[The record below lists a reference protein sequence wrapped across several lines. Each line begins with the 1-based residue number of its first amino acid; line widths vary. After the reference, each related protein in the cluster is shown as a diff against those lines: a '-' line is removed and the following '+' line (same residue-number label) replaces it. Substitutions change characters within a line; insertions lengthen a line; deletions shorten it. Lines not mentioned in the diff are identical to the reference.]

1 MFVITI
7 GGIIITNSDYLWFS
21 RIAMCHVINLKICLL
36 LPVLLVAG
44 CFPAPTSAQV
54 VSLELTEAEQRWLE
68 AHPIIRAAPDPDFA
82 PFEWFSLDGVYKG
95 IAADYLRLVEQRL
108 GIKFELVHTKE
119 WSQVMDMARAR
130 QVDILPAL
138 ARSPQREQYLLFTTP
153 HISAKG
159 VIVTGKGYENIQ
171 ELKGKKIAVVTDY
184 VWDDWITHNN
194 FDVRLYR
201 VERNLD
207 GLELAAFGGVD
218 AMVSDI
224 ASVTYLIRQH
234 GLSNLRVVKD
244 KGVDRNLEL
253 SFGIRNDWPEL
264 HTILEKAVA
273 SLTFEEREAIR
284 AKWLTLEVAGF
295 WRNPVFWYSAL
306 GAVAVLLLLLAGTMI
321 WNRTLQQRVELRTRE
336 LQDANVKLMQAEKM
350 ESIGRLAAG
359 VAHEVKNPLAIIQM
373 GADFLSQELP
383 KDETTGE
390 VIKDIDDAV
399 QRADTVIRGLLDF
412 SRDKKLERTAG
423 SINEVIES
431 SLRLVGHEMRQRQIE
446 VSTRLADDLPQL
458 QLDTSKLQQVF
469 INLFM
474 NAAHAMKRDGLLQV
488 MTQVKTLGDEADL
501 SRDNE
506 NRFKQGETVLWVEV
520 RDNGPG
526 IIESDSSKIFDPF
539 YTTKPVGEGTGL
551 GLSVSRN
558 IINLHQGSIDIRNQQ
573 AGGASVV
580 MMFQLN
586 RGETE

>member
-1 MFVITI
+1 M
-7 GGIIITNSDYLWFS
+7 
-21 RIAMCHVINLKICLL
+21 RHVINLKICLL

-119 WSQVMDMARAR
+119 WSQVMDMARDR

-207 GLELAAFGGVD
+207 GLELTALGGVD

-234 GLSNLRVVKD
+234 GLSNLRVVKNND
-244 KGVDRNLEL
+244 VDRNLEL

-264 HTILEKAVA
+264 QTILEKAVT

-295 WRNPVFWYSAL
+295 WRNPVFWYSTL

-336 LQDANVKLMQAEKM
+336 LQNAQMKLIQAEKM

-373 GADFLSQELP
+373 GADFLSQEMP

-446 VSTRLADDLPQL
+446 VSTQLADDLPQL

-474 NAAHAMKRDGLLQV
+474 NAAHAMERDGLLQV
-488 MTQVKTLGDEADL
+488 MTQVKTLNTQADL

>member
-7 GGIIITNSDYLWFS
+7 GGIIIKNSDYLWSS
-21 RIAMCHVINLKICLL
+21 RIAMRHVINLKICLL

-207 GLELAAFGGVD
+207 GLELAALGGVD

-264 HTILEKAVA
+264 QTILEKAVT

-295 WRNPVFWYSAL
+295 WRNPVFWYSTL

-373 GADFLSQELP
+373 GADFLSQEMP

-446 VSTRLADDLPQL
+446 VSTQLADDLPQL

-474 NAAHAMKRDGLLQV
+474 NAAHAMERDGLLQV
-488 MTQVKTLGDEADL
+488 MTQVKTLNTQADL

>member
-1 MFVITI
+1 MFVITS
-7 GGIIITNSDYLWFS
+7 GGIIIKNSDHLWSS
-21 RIAMCHVINLKICLL
+21 RITMRHVINLKICLL
-36 LPVLLVAG
+36 LLVAG
-44 CFPAPTSAQV
+44 CFPAPASAQV
-54 VSLELTEAEQRWLE
+54 VSLELTEAEQRWLKS
-68 AHPIIRAAPDPDFA
+68 HPIIRAAPDPDFA
-82 PFEWFSLDGVYKG
+82 PFEWFTLDGAYKG

-130 QVDILPAL
+130 QVDVLPAL

-184 VWDDWITHNN
+184 VWDDLITHSN
-194 FDVRLYR
+194 FEARLYR

-207 GLELAAFGGVD
+207 GLELAALGGVD

-234 GLSNLRVVKD
+234 GLSNLRIVKD
-244 KGVDRNLEL
+244 NGVDRNLEL

-264 HTILEKAVA
+264 QTILEKAVA

-446 VSTRLADDLPQL
+446 VSTQLADDLPQL

-474 NAAHAMKRDGLLQV
+474 NAAHAMERDGLLQV

-526 IIESDSSKIFDPF
+526 IIDKDGSKVFDPF

-558 IINLHQGSIDIRNQQ
+558 IINLHQGSIDIRNHRE
-573 AGGASVV
+573 GGASVV

-586 RGETE
+586 RGERE

>member
-264 HTILEKAVA
+264 HAILEKAVA

-446 VSTRLADDLPQL
+446 VSTQLADDLPQL

>member
-1 MFVITI
+1 VA
-7 GGIIITNSDYLWFS
+7 W
-21 RIAMCHVINLKICLL
+21 LKTTPLL
-36 LPVLLVAG
+36 L
-44 CFPAPTSAQV
+44 CFIFLAHLPGETFAADIR
-54 VSLELTEAEQRWLE
+54 LNLTPDETEWLK
-68 AHPIIRAAPDPDFA
+68 AHPEIRIAPDPDFE
-82 PFEWFSLDGVYKG
+82 PFEWFTLDGTYKG
-95 IAADYLRLVEQRL
+95 MAADYLRLVEQRL
-108 GIKFELVHTKE
+108 GITFTLVHSKD

-130 QVDILPAL
+130 RIDVLPAL

-159 VIVTGKGYENIQ
+159 VIVTGKGYENLQ

-184 VWDDWITHNN
+184 VWDDLLTYNKSKSNN
-194 FDVRLYR
+194 EVRLYR
-201 VERNLD
+201 VERTLD
-207 GLELAAFGGVD
+207 GLELAALGGVD

-224 ASVTYLIRQH
+224 ASVTFLIRKH
-234 GLSNLRVVKD
+234 GFSNLRIIHGKEF
-244 KGVDRNLEL
+244 DRNLEL
-253 SFGIRNDWPEL
+253 SFAIRNDWPEL
-264 HTILEKAVA
+264 QTILEKALA
-273 SLTFEEREAIR
+273 SLTFEEKEAIR
-284 AKWLTLEVAGF
+284 AKWMTLEVAGF
-295 WRNPVFWYSAL
+295 WRNPVFWYSTL
-306 GAVAVLLLLLAGTMI
+306 GAVALLLLLLSGTMV
-321 WNRTLQQRVELRTRE
+321 WNRMLKQRVELRTRE
-336 LQDANVKLMQAEKM
+336 LQSAQMKLIQAEKM

-383 KDETTGE
+383 NDKTTGE

-399 QRADTVIRGLLDF
+399 HRADTVIRGLLDF

-423 SINEVIES
+423 SINEVITS

-446 VSTRLADDLPQL
+446 VKTLLADHLPQL
-458 QLDTSKLQQVF
+458 ELDTSKLQQVF

-474 NAAHAMKRDGLLQV
+474 NAAHAMERDGVLRV
-488 MTQVKTLGDEADL
+488 TTQLKTLNDEADL

-520 RDNGPG
+520 RDTGPG
-526 IIESDSSKIFDPF
+526 IIDKDSSKIFDPF

-558 IINLHQGSIDIRNQQ
+558 IINLHQGSIDIRNHKE
-573 AGGASVV
+573 GGASVV

-586 RGETE
+586 RGERE

>member
-446 VSTRLADDLPQL
+446 VSTQLADDLPQL

-474 NAAHAMKRDGLLQV
+474 NAAHAMERDGLLQV
-488 MTQVKTLGDEADL
+488 MTQVKTLNNQADL

-526 IIESDSSKIFDPF
+526 IIDKDGSKVFDPF

-558 IINLHQGSIDIRNQQ
+558 IINLHQGSIDIRNHRE
-573 AGGASVV
+573 GGASVV

-586 RGETE
+586 RGERE

>member
-1 MFVITI
+1 M
-7 GGIIITNSDYLWFS
+7 
-21 RIAMCHVINLKICLL
+21 RHVINLKICLL

-44 CFPAPTSAQV
+44 CFPGPTSAQV
-54 VSLELTEAEQRWLE
+54 VSLELTEAEQRWLKS
-68 AHPIIRAAPDPDFA
+68 HPIIRAAPDPDFA
-82 PFEWFSLDGVYKG
+82 PFEWFTLDGAYKG

-138 ARSPQREQYLLFTTP
+138 ARSSQREQYLLFTTP

-184 VWDDWITHNN
+184 VWDDLITHSN
-194 FDVRLYR
+194 FEVRLYR

-207 GLELAAFGGVD
+207 GLELAALGGVD

-234 GLSNLRVVKD
+234 GLSNLRIVKD
-244 KGVDRNLEL
+244 NGVDRNLEL

-264 HTILEKAVA
+264 QTILEKAVA

-321 WNRTLQQRVELRTRE
+321 WNRALKQRVELRTRE

-423 SINEVIES
+423 SINEVIKS
-431 SLRLVGHEMRQRQIE
+431 SLHLVGHEMRQRQID
-446 VSTRLADDLPQL
+446 VKTQLADNPPELE
-458 QLDTSKLQQVF
+458 LDASKLQQVF

-474 NAAHAMKRDGLLQV
+474 NAAHAMERDGLLQV

-526 IIESDSSKIFDPF
+526 IINKDTSKIFDPF

-558 IINLHQGSIDIRNQQ
+558 IINLHQGSIDIRNHQE
-573 AGGASVV
+573 GGASVV
-580 MMFQLN
+580 MMFQLI
-586 RGETE
+586 RGERE

>member
-446 VSTRLADDLPQL
+446 VSTQLADDLPQL

-474 NAAHAMKRDGLLQV
+474 NAAHAMERDGLLQV
-488 MTQVKTLGDEADL
+488 MTQVKTLNTQADL

-526 IIESDSSKIFDPF
+526 IIDKDGSKVFDPF

-558 IINLHQGSIDIRNQQ
+558 IINLHQGSIDIRNHRE
-573 AGGASVV
+573 GGASVV

-586 RGETE
+586 RGERE